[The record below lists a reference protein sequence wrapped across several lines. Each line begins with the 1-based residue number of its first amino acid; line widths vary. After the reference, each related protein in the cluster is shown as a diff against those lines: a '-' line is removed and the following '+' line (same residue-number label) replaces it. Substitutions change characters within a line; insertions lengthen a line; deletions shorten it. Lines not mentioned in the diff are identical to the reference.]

1 MDNFLQ
7 TFFDW
12 DLISEV
18 LPDLLTTGIKNT
30 LLLALGA
37 SVVGFVVA
45 LPLALMGLSTRWF
58 LRWPARVFTDVF
70 RGLPAILT
78 ILLFGQALSPLGM
91 SLLRAVAVPAGHRG
105 ARADHRA
112 RTPARSCAPA
122 SRAWRRAS
130 SRRPGR
136 SA

>member
-45 LPLALMGLSTRWF
+45 LPLALMGLSHRRV

-70 RGLPAILT
+70 PPPCST
-78 ILLFGQALSPLGM
+78 S
-91 SLLRAVAVPAGHRG
+91 AG
-105 ARADHRA
+105 
-112 RTPARSCAPA
+112 SAP
-122 SRAWRRAS
+122 
-130 SRRPGR
+130 SRREL
-136 SA
+136 

>member
-1 MDNFLQ
+1 MDDFLK

-12 DLISEV
+12 QLISDV
-18 LPDLLTTGIKNT
+18 LPELIATGIKNT

-58 LRWPARVFTDVF
+58 LRWPARIFTDVF

-91 SLLRAVAVPAGHRG
+91 SLFGPSPFPLAIVA
-105 ARADHRA
+105 
-112 RTPARSCAPA
+112 
-122 SRAWRRAS
+122 
-130 SRRPGR
+130 
-136 SA
+136 